1 MQNTGNLNSL
11 AERMKAKAE
20 QEQQELEA
28 LTRQQFNALQ
38 QSLSEL
44 SKNALNT
51 TEAAIQRQLT
61 SLEQSVTTRCR
72 TLSWMFARKW
82 LQILL
87 ISLSI
92 LMGVSMG
99 GWGLLKMAESKA
111 TRLRQEIASLTDY
124 KDALARNTAEL
135 EARYK
140 GVTLY
145 RSEGKDYLLL
155 PVGCKGQIAGMVG
168 KQTAISLEK

>member
-1 MQNTGNLNSL
+1 MQNNGNLNSL

-28 LTRQQFNALQ
+28 LTRQQFSALQ

-44 SKNALNT
+44 SKNALST

-61 SLEQSVTTRCR
+61 SLEQSVSTRCR

-87 ISLSI
+87 LTASI
-92 LMGVSMG
+92 LMGATLG
-99 GWGLLKMAESKA
+99 GWGLFTLAGNKA
-111 TRLRQEIASLTDY
+111 AALQREIA
-124 KDALARNTAEL
+124 ALGSQKAAMEKTVAQLQAQTWGIALVESPEGRFIVL
-135 EARYK
+135 PGK
-140 GVTLY
+140 STLKP
-145 RSEGKDYLLL
+145 GWT
-155 PVGCKGQIAGMVG
+155 IAKNPAWKV
-168 KQTAISLEK
+168 E

>member
-28 LTRQQFNALQ
+28 LTRQQLSALQ

-44 SKNALNT
+44 SKNALST
-51 TEAAIQRQLT
+51 TEAAIQRQLS
-61 SLEQSVTTRCR
+61 SLEQSVSTRCH

-87 ISLSI
+87 ITVSI
-92 LMGVSMG
+92 LMGAALG
-99 GWGLLKMAESKA
+99 GWGLFTLAGNKA
-111 TRLRQEIASLTDY
+111 TALQREIA
-124 KDALARNTAEL
+124 ALGEQKTVMEKTVAQLQAQTWGLVLVESPQGRFIVPPMKSTLKPGWTIDKNPAWKL
-135 EARYK
+135 E
-140 GVTLY
+140 
-145 RSEGKDYLLL
+145 
-155 PVGCKGQIAGMVG
+155 
-168 KQTAISLEK
+168 